1 MAQTEL
7 HPSKKLS
14 AALCGMAMAALCAL
28 SAPAQALSN
37 GGQPAGAAESREL
50 IYCAD
55 LMTHDEREAYR
66 SRMRAARTPQDK
78 AALRQAHQQDMQARA
93 RERGADTLQC
103 EPLQQ
108 RQRRRGGVS
117 P

>member
-1 MAQTEL
+1 M
-7 HPSKKLS
+7 KKLT
-14 AALCGMAMAALCAL
+14 AALYGMAMTALCAL
-28 SAPAQALSN
+28 SAPAQAQSN
-37 GGQPAGAAESREL
+37 GEQSAGAAEPREL

-78 AALRQAHQQDMQARA
+78 AALRQAHRQDMQARA
-93 RERGADTLQC
+93 RERGIGTPQC
-103 EPLQQ
+103 EPL
-108 RQRRRGGVS
+108 RQRERGGVS

>member
-1 MAQTEL
+1 M
-7 HPSKKLS
+7 KKLS
-14 AALCGMAMAALCAL
+14 AALCGMVMTVLSML
-28 SAPAQALSN
+28 SAPAQAQSN
-37 GGQPAGAAESREL
+37 GEQSAGAAEPREL

-55 LMTHDEREAYR
+55 LMTHDERETYR
-66 SRMRAARTPQDK
+66 ARMRAARTPQDK
-78 AALRQAHQQDMQARA
+78 AALRQAHRQDMQARA
-93 RERGADTLQC
+93 RERGVDTLQC

>member
-1 MAQTEL
+1 M
-7 HPSKKLS
+7 KKLT
-14 AALCGMAMAALCAL
+14 AALCGMAVSALCAL
-28 SAPAQALSN
+28 SATAQAQSN
-37 GGQPAGAAESREL
+37 GEQPASAAEPREL

-66 SRMRAARTPQDK
+66 ARMRAARTPQDK
-78 AALRQAHQQDMQARA
+78 AALRQAHRRDMQARA

-103 EPLQQ
+103 EPLH
-108 RQRRRGGVS
+108 QRRRGGVS

>member
-1 MAQTEL
+1 M
-7 HPSKKLS
+7 KKLS
-14 AALCGMAMAALCAL
+14 VALCGMAMTALCAL
-28 SAPAQALSN
+28 STPPAQAQSN
-37 GGQPAGAAESREL
+37 VEQPAAAAEPREL

-66 SRMRAARTPQDK
+66 ARMRAARTPQDK
-78 AALRQAHQQDMQARA
+78 AALRQTHRQDMQARA
-93 RERGADTLQC
+93 RERGADTSQC